1 MRAGAGFSAST
12 RRSRVKL
19 SEIANVSNY
28 ITRRIELRV
37 GQSERGNHP
46 VTSPFRRSQPDK
58 NHLIFV
64 MIDYVAQ
71 SGFQFNLF
79 RWVQVAL
86 EHRKLEVIA
95 KIAAGLEYLP
105 QPFVIGNVVAN

>member
-1 MRAGAGFSAST
+1 
-12 RRSRVKL
+12 
-19 SEIANVSNY
+19 
-28 ITRRIELRV
+28 
-37 GQSERGNHP
+37 
-46 VTSPFRRSQPDK
+46 
-58 NHLIFV
+58 

-79 RWVQVAL
+79 RGVQVAL
-86 EHRKLEVIA
+86 EHRKLQVVA